1 MLETLVSSRIR
12 RTLFEYLL
20 THSTERF
27 YLRGLAKQ
35 LSLSIS
41 PLRRELARLE
51 QSGML
56 QAVDEGNMRF
66 YTVNA
71 ASPVFLQ
78 LKQAGQLT
86 EAPAHLSTTALG
98 AQGSPAPALV
108 QGGPGSPQ
116 PSAQSHPPIPIDV
129 ISTKSIAGSWRS
141 ALREPA
147 LIGAAVAGMALM
159 LVMASL
165 FYITMT
171 NGRLMASIQRA
182 LATRSSATSVVE
194 PHPGATSGVM
204 RGARWQ
210 VIPGSFGSGFS
221 TDSHR
226 GSY

>member
-20 THSTERF
+20 THSTDRF

-66 YTVNA
+66 YTVNVT
-71 ASPVFLQ
+71 SPTFLQ
-78 LKQAGQLT
+78 LQHAGLSSPNQSGTAAQPPQVKLPPMVHAIPVGVISAHST
-86 EAPAHLSTTALG
+86 SSIEASEVTDRDVPRTMNAPTIHAFRSPVLVGTAL
-98 AQGSPAPALV
+98 
-108 QGGPGSPQ
+108 
-116 PSAQSHPPIPIDV
+116 
-129 ISTKSIAGSWRS
+129 
-141 ALREPA
+141 
-147 LIGAAVAGMALM
+147 AGMALM
-159 LVMASL
+159 LVIASL

-171 NGRLMASIQRA
+171 NGRLVANMQRA
-182 LATRSSATSVVE
+182 LTTRSSGASVVE
-194 PHPGATSGVM
+194 PHAGAASGMM

-210 VIPGSFGSGFS
+210 LIPGSFGGFS

-226 GSY
+226 ESY

>member
-1 MLETLVSSRIR
+1 MLEALVSSRIR

-35 LSLSIS
+35 LNLSIS

-56 QAVDEGNMRF
+56 QAVEEGNMRF

-71 ASPVFLQ
+71 TSPAFLQ
-78 LKQAGQLT
+78 LKQAGLT
-86 EAPAHLSTTALG
+86 ASVQTGTTAQAPRTELPSM
-98 AQGSPAPALV
+98 AQAIPLRVITASPAAARSSGSDPSTLGQPASRFGGVRPLNGPVLV
-108 QGGPGSPQ
+108 GT
-116 PSAQSHPPIPIDV
+116 AFV
-129 ISTKSIAGSWRS
+129 
-141 ALREPA
+141 
-147 LIGAAVAGMALM
+147 GMALM
-159 LVMASL
+159 LIMASL

-171 NGRLMASIQRA
+171 NGRLVASMQRA
-182 LATRSSATSVVE
+182 LTTRSSGASVVE
-194 PHPGATSGVM
+194 PHAGAASGMM

-210 VIPGSFGSGFS
+210 LIPGSFGGFS

-226 GSY
+226 ESY

>member
-20 THSTERF
+20 THSTDRF

-35 LSLSIS
+35 LNLSIS

-56 QAVDEGNMRF
+56 QAVEEGNMRF
-66 YTVNA
+66 YTVNIP
-71 ASPVFLQ
+71 SPAFLQ

-86 EAPAHLSTTALG
+86 EAPSRLSTTALG
-98 AQGSPAPALV
+98 AQGSGLGASA
-108 QGGPGSPQ
+108 QSPQ
-116 PSAQSHPPIPIDV
+116 PSAQSHPPIPIGV

-141 ALREPA
+141 ALRGPA

-159 LVMASL
+159 LIMASL

-171 NGRLMASIQRA
+171 NGRLMASMQRA
-182 LATRSSATSVVE
+182 LTTRSSGASVME
-194 PHPGATSGVM
+194 PHPGATSGAM

-210 VIPGSFGSGFS
+210 LIPGSFGGFS

-226 GSY
+226 ESY

>member
-35 LSLSIS
+35 LNLSIS

-71 ASPVFLQ
+71 ASPSFLQ
-78 LKQAGQLT
+78 LKQAGLAASVQSGPVAVPLQ
-86 EAPAHLSTTALG
+86 PAELPAVVHAIPVGVITASPAAARSWRGPVLVGTAL
-98 AQGSPAPALV
+98 
-108 QGGPGSPQ
+108 
-116 PSAQSHPPIPIDV
+116 
-129 ISTKSIAGSWRS
+129 AG
-141 ALREPA
+141 
-147 LIGAAVAGMALM
+147 IALM
-159 LVMASL
+159 LIMASL
-165 FYITMT
+165 FYVTMT
-171 NGRLMASIQRA
+171 NGRLVASIQRA
-182 LATRSSATSVVE
+182 LATRASAASAVQ
-194 PHPGATSGVM
+194 PHAGTASGVM

-210 VIPGSFGSGFS
+210 LIPGSFGGFS
-221 TDSHR
+221 S
-226 GSY
+226 GASNESY

>member
-20 THSTERF
+20 THSTNRF

-35 LSLSIS
+35 LNLSIS

-56 QAVDEGNMRF
+56 QAVEEGNMRF
-66 YTVNA
+66 YTVNIT
-71 ASPVFLQ
+71 SPAFLQ

-86 EAPAHLSTTALG
+86 EAPSRLSTTALG
-98 AQGSPAPALV
+98 AQGSGLGASA
-108 QGGPGSPQ
+108 QSPQ
-116 PSAQSHPPIPIDV
+116 PSAQSHPPIPIGV

-141 ALREPA
+141 ALRGPA

-159 LVMASL
+159 LIMASL

-171 NGRLMASIQRA
+171 NGRLMASMQRA
-182 LATRSSATSVVE
+182 LTTRSSGASVME
-194 PHPGATSGVM
+194 PHPGATSGAM

-210 VIPGSFGSGFS
+210 LIPGSFGGFS

-226 GSY
+226 ESY